1 MPMQKKW
8 HYLAEITD
16 YNPDYVCVSIVTK
29 YDYHEAVT
37 VSKYI
42 KERGFKIIVGGVYPR
57 GGAEMD
63 GVFDYVCRGEAEQG
77 LVNFL
82 KNRDISVFKIPERC
96 KDISTLPLPDYSGIT
111 GYEFDRGFP
120 FLLGKKIIP
129 YSSSRGCPYQCNF
142 CEIQKQPKGVRI
154 KNTIRKDLLYI
165 KKIFNPELIQFID
178 ELIPYYSD
186 RWCEQLVGNK
196 TPFMASIRADISEE
210 KLTFLIKNGL
220 YSCAF
225 GIESGDERYRNE
237 ILKKNLNDSDIYR
250 TVSILNKFK
259 IFYIPFYIENTPK
272 ESKQIKKKTKS
283 MIDRIGGYWV
293 LFEYENLF
301 SNQKYLLN

>member
-1 MPMQKKW
+1 MVKVLFTYYPFSVRYNHGVALLSSICKKNNIESRILPMQKKW

-96 KDISTLPLPDYSGIT
+96 KDISTLPELVSEVLKNREEYALN
-111 GYEFDRGFP
+111 GF
-120 FLLGKKIIP
+120 
-129 YSSSRGCPYQCNF
+129 NF
-142 CEIQKQPKGVRI
+142 V
-154 KNTIRKDLLYI
+154 
-165 KKIFNPELIQFID
+165 
-178 ELIPYYSD
+178 
-186 RWCEQLVGNK
+186 
-196 TPFMASIRADISEE
+196 
-210 KLTFLIKNGL
+210 
-220 YSCAF
+220 AF
-225 GIESGDERYRNE
+225 
-237 ILKKNLNDSDIYR
+237 
-250 TVSILNKFK
+250 
-259 IFYIPFYIENTPK
+259 
-272 ESKQIKKKTKS
+272 
-283 MIDRIGGYWV
+283 
-293 LFEYENLF
+293 
-301 SNQKYLLN
+301 